1 VKEDLDSLEVN
12 KKITNV
18 EKKQSIRP
26 VITEEIIEKWKNK
39 VMHECPTH

>member
-1 VKEDLDSLEVN
+1 MIEDFDSLEVN
-12 KKITNV
+12 KITNV